1 VIKNRKQ
8 LYNAKTKDALL
19 ILEKGLDTARPE
31 HFLSK
36 FIGKKEIHT
45 NNKSYLLSKYQKIYL
60 VAVGKAADLM
70 AKFIQSKI
78 NADSGIVVIPNFKS
92 AFSAPNFKI
101 YRAGHPIPNKASV
114 AAAKSILNLLKGVRK
129 EDLVVFL
136 ISGGASALVCL
147 PAGITLEQ
155 KQELTRLLLRCGA
168 SINEINALRKHL
180 SQVKGGRMVK
190 GLSCTA
196 VSYVMSDVV
205 GDDLTSIAS
214 GLTYCDKTTYS
225 DCLRI
230 IRKYG
235 LTKKI
240 PNQVLLQL
248 RLGAKGKIPETPK
261 RPTIPN
267 LIVAK
272 NSDCLLA
279 MKKKAASLGYKTKIL
294 APLVG
299 NTNSAA
305 KKVLQAFSFRKDSC
319 LIFGGETTVK
329 VSGTGKGGRSQE
341 LVLQISS
348 TLKQEVVVASLGTDG
363 IDGNTKEAGAIF
375 YSIPRKDEAINYL
388 KNNDSN
394 SFFKKYGGLI
404 KTGPTHTNLL
414 DVGLILKS

>member
-1 VIKNRKQ
+1 
-8 LYNAKTKDALL
+8 
-19 ILEKGLDTARPE
+19 
-31 HFLSK
+31 
-36 FIGKKEIHT
+36 
-45 NNKSYLLSKYQKIYL
+45 
-60 VAVGKAADLM
+60 
-70 AKFIQSKI
+70 
-78 NADSGIVVIPNFKS
+78 
-92 AFSAPNFKI
+92 
-101 YRAGHPIPNKASV
+101 
-114 AAAKSILNLLKGVRK
+114 
-129 EDLVVFL
+129 
-136 ISGGASALVCL
+136 
-147 PAGITLEQ
+147 
-155 KQELTRLLLRCGA
+155 
-168 SINEINALRKHL
+168 
-180 SQVKGGRMVK
+180 
-190 GLSCTA
+190 
-196 VSYVMSDVV
+196 
-205 GDDLTSIAS
+205 
-214 GLTYCDKTTYS
+214 
-225 DCLRI
+225 
-230 IRKYG
+230 
-235 LTKKI
+235 
-240 PNQVLLQL
+240 
-248 RLGAKGKIPETPK
+248 
-261 RPTIPN
+261 
-267 LIVAK
+267 
-272 NSDCLLA
+272 